1 MNCSHGIYKWR
12 HPFPKSA
19 IFVNLRWG
27 STFGFQRSYTRPF
40 KERNDC
46 RRDMLDRHFF
56 FTILYFWD
64 HTYWCLMC
72 SLFCV
77 WTQKDV
83 EHGIH
88 GSLRCIFVV
97 SGWNRT
103 TYLHVL
109 VVENFLLKLIF
120 VGQTNICW
128 EFKVGEDFCLVWTLF
143 IWSRKKDIRFEHLA
157 QVLFLK

>member
-1 MNCSHGIYKWR
+1 MKTSVSEKRHFCESEVGFYLWLSALLYQTIQREKWLQAW
-12 HPFPKSA
+12 HA
-19 IFVNLRWG
+19 
-27 STFGFQRSYTRPF
+27 RPP
-40 KERNDC
+40 
-46 RRDMLDRHFF
+46 FF

-143 IWSRKKDIRFEHLA
+143 IWSRKKDIRIEHLA
-157 QVLFLK
+157 LVLFLK